1 MELDLLLV
9 IADYPYLVDLRS
21 GKFIKLTGL
30 DKHIQTSRIKV
41 RIKIKLFQRNE
52 YHLDSDLSK

>member
-30 DKHIQTSRIKV
+30 DKHIQTSTIKV
-41 RIKIKLFQRNE
+41 RTLKIVK
-52 YHLDSDLSK
+52 K